1 MLPIDLILVRHGE
14 SEGNLANKASKS
26 GDNNFFTPEFLNRHS
41 RNFRLTD
48 KGSLQAKRAGE
59 WIQKNVPMPFD
70 RFYVSD
76 YIRAKETAYYLY
88 LPEAEWRVEYQLRE
102 RDKALMD
109 NCPADEQKRLFE
121 MEQRQYE
128 MDPFLAYPASGGES
142 FPTKSCLR
150 KSKNIPA

>member
-26 GDNNFFTPEFLNRHS
+26 GDNSFFTPEFLNRHS

-48 KGSLQAKRAGE
+48 KGSLQAKRTGE

-88 LPEAEWRVEYQLRE
+88 LP
-102 RDKALMD
+102 
-109 NCPADEQKRLFE
+109 
-121 MEQRQYE
+121 
-128 MDPFLAYPASGGES
+128 
-142 FPTKSCLR
+142 
-150 KSKNIPA
+150 